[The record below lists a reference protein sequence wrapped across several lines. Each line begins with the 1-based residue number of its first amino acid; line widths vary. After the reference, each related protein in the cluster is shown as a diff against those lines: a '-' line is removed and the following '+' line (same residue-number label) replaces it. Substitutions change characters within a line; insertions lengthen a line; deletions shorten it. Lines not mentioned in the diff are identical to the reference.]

1 MQQREQKRLNSMF
14 KAIIN
19 AFRIKEIR
27 NRILY
32 TIGILALY
40 RFGANI
46 TIPGVDI
53 NAVTKNVQSGL
64 LGMMDLFSGGA
75 LARFAVFSL
84 GIMPYITASI
94 IMTLLQVVIPKL
106 EQLSKEGEV
115 GRRRINQISRYLT
128 VGLALVQSVAM
139 VFYFRNFNAIP
150 KFDFMHVFLIIVTLT
165 AGTTLIMWL
174 GELINIHGI
183 GNGISLLIFASIVS
197 RIPGETVSLFR
208 LQGTN
213 IIFIVAFAALSLA
226 MLMAII
232 MVQEGE
238 RKIPVQYAKRIVGR
252 KVFGGQSTFIP
263 LKVNQAGV
271 MPIIFAVSVLLFPST
286 IAQFT
291 NVKWIQ
297 SIANVLTPSA
307 QGSINPF
314 YVIIYTIL
322 IIVFAYFYGAISF
335 NPIDTA
341 DNLRRYG
348 GFIPGLRPG
357 KNTADYL
364 SHILNRIT
372 LPGAVFLAMIAILPE
387 LLITYGGIPFRFG
400 GTSILIAVSVAL
412 ETMRQL
418 ESQLIMRDYEGFLK

>member
-1 MQQREQKRLNSMF
+1 MWR
-14 KAIIN
+14 AILN

-46 TIPGVDI
+46 TVPGVDATVI
-53 NAVTKNVQSGL
+53 TRQVESGL
-64 LGMMDLFSGGA
+64 LGMVDLFSGGA
-75 LARFAVFSL
+75 LAKFAVFSL

-94 IMTLLQVVIPKL
+94 IMQLLQVVIPKL
-106 EQLSKEGEV
+106 EQLAKEGET
-115 GRRRINQISRYLT
+115 GRRRITQISRYMT
-128 VGLALVQSVAM
+128 TGLALIQSVAM

-150 KFDFMHVFLIIVTLT
+150 KFDAMHVIMIVLTLV

-174 GELINIHGI
+174 GELINLHGI

-197 RIPGETVSLFR
+197 RIPGQLIGLFR
-208 LQGTN
+208 LQTLN
-213 IIFIVAFAALSLA
+213 IVYLVVIAALA
-226 MLMAII
+226 VGII
-232 MVQEGE
+232 MGIIEMQQGE
-238 RKIPVQYAKRIVGR
+238 RRIPVQYAKRIVGR
-252 KVFGGQSTFIP
+252 KVFGGQSTYIP

-271 MPIIFAVSVLLFPST
+271 MPIIFAVSLLLFPAT

-291 NVKWIQ
+291 SVKWLQ
-297 SIANVLTPSA
+297 TLATMLSPSA
-307 QGSINPF
+307 EGKINPVYAVVYILF
-314 YVIIYTIL
+314 IIF
-322 IIVFAYFYGAISF
+322 FAYFYGAITF
-335 NPIDTA
+335 NPMDTA

-348 GFIPGLRPG
+348 GFIPGIRPG

-372 LPGAVFLAMIAILPE
+372 LPGAFFLAMIALLPE
-387 LLITYGGIPFRFG
+387 ILITYGNIPFRFG